1 MNYILTIILTTVL
14 LTIQSLGAVRY
25 VDFNATGT
33 GDGTSWINAYTSFTS
48 ISWNTLNA
56 EESTLYLSGGAES
69 RIYSTTLKVFHPSTT
84 SRLFIKPGSAS
95 PSPSGHAGMVI
106 ITNITGGG
114 IQLGNDLAGLAK
126 TVTIDGRKEGQINFA
141 IRSCRGP
148 GIYMR
153 YDNLTNIHIKFVEI
167 SDCAVSYTPVTTASI
182 VTGSRTIQ
190 VSSAVGLATGFGIRI
205 PLTTGVIDTE
215 AIAAVNGTTVTT
227 AYAIKGD
234 VASGTTIQ
242 FYNSNIGHG
251 IGVRAGSYGLLVE
264 DCLIA
269 RNQDGIN
276 GSFGGPI
283 DSAIIRRTT
292 ISNNRDDGI
301 QLGGGVTVEDCTLDG
316 TDAIPEAHADG
327 IQAVVGRWRVKR
339 NRFIKFTQQ
348 YFCETVNADMSDI
361 IIANNEFI
369 RSLGPGIIL
378 RVKEST
384 NTNRNIQGLYFYN
397 NTFYTP
403 TIGIRIFMDQAIGT
417 LTTSNFSNNI
427 FYGPLAIALAKNIVY
442 TSDQLIINNNIF
454 SKNSIVYNN
463 IGYNVTSF
471 GTATGYTNNIFA
483 EPTFVGAPLQLELLA
498 NSPSVNTGINLGT
511 DYVLDIKGVTRTG
524 TWDIGANEYVSVV
537 TSTDTVV
544 PTLIDVNIKD
554 NGTQLEL
561 LFSEIITGVQPAHYS
576 ISGSHTLSSSTITNE
591 TALLT
596 ISPAVNVNETIT
608 ISYVGGTGR
617 TTDLGNNL
625 LASFT
630 DRSVTNNSLLT
641 VQGTPIKIIK
651 RRVARS
657 SAGSQQ

>member
-1 MNYILTIILTTVL
+1 MNYILTIILATVL

-33 GDGTSWINAYTSFTS
+33 GDGTSWANAYTSFTS

-69 RIYSTTLKVFHPSTT
+69 RIYNTTLKVFHPSTT

-95 PSPSGHAGMVI
+95 PSPSGHDGMVI
-106 ITNITGGG
+106 IATTSGGG

-126 TVTIDGRKEGQINFA
+126 TVTIDGQKEGQINFA
-141 IRSCRGP
+141 IRGCRGP

-153 YDNLTNIHIKFVEI
+153 YDNLTNIHIKFVEV
-167 SDCAVSYTPVTTASI
+167 SDCAVLYTPVTTAPI

-190 VSSAVGLATGFGIRI
+190 VSSAAGLATGFGIRI

-215 AIAAVNGTTVTT
+215 AIAAVNGNTVTT
-227 AYAIKGD
+227 TYAIKGD
-234 VASGTTIQ
+234 VALGTTIQ
-242 FYNSNIGHG
+242 FYNNNIGHG
-251 IGVRAGSYGLLVE
+251 VGVRAGSYGLLVE

-276 GSFGGPI
+276 GSYGGPI

-292 ISNNRDDGI
+292 IINNRDDGI

-327 IQAVVGRWRVKR
+327 IQATVGRWRVKR

-417 LTTSNFSNNI
+417 LSSSNFSNNI
-427 FYGPLAIALAKNIVY
+427 FYGNNGVALANNIVY
-442 TSDQLIINNNIF
+442 TSDQLVINNNIF

-483 EPTFVGAPLQLELLA
+483 EPTFVGAPIQLELLA
-498 NSPSVNTGINLGT
+498 NSPSVDTGIDLGS
-511 DYVLDIKGVTRTG
+511 DYALDIKGVLRTG
-524 TWDIGANEYVSVV
+524 TWDIGANEYIGAVA
-537 TSTDTVV
+537 STDTIV
-544 PTLIDVNIKD
+544 PTLLTASIKD

-561 LFSEIITGVQPAHYS
+561 IFSEIITGVLPAHYT
-576 ISGSHTLSSSTITNE
+576 ISGSRTLTNSSITNE

-596 ISPAVNVNETIT
+596 ISSAVNVGEAININ
-608 ISYVGGTGR
+608 YVGGIGR
-617 TTDLGNNL
+617 TTDLGSNL

-630 DRSVTNNSLLT
+630 GRSVINNSL
-641 VQGTPIKIIK
+641 VPVAESPKKIIK
-651 RRVARS
+651 RRIARS
-657 SAGSQQ
+657 SAGFQQ